1 MISPRSASTTAR
13 VYAGESA
20 LAAHRF
26 DERSVYIELMIGS
39 DLDLSQGVRSM
50 FRSIIDWFRV
60 GYPDEAPSTGY
71 SPLLALNG
79 PIGL

>member
-1 MISPRSASTTAR
+1 
-13 VYAGESA
+13 
-20 LAAHRF
+20 
-26 DERSVYIELMIGS
+26 
-39 DLDLSQGVRSM
+39 M
-50 FRSIIDWFRV
+50 FRSIIDWFRA